1 MATTSDNITDDLI
14 ETRQAVYRFLL
25 AAFDKPSADQYAWFA
40 SHAFQ
45 DALAEL
51 AERFGVPPAATEAD
65 AGSVADHEAR
75 YLGCFEV
82 GLPAP
87 PVMLQA
93 SQYRRHEPPPAVIH
107 EHVLFYQRFGM
118 RQTPD
123 NRETADHLLNE
134 LAFLIHLD
142 DLLRK
147 GEGTES
153 VLRARRDFLERQAS
167 RWPAQAAAQAVEKR
181 LPDVYA
187 TLLALLTAALNDD
200 RDITQT
206 AIAALQEQ
214 P

>member
-1 MATTSDNITDDLI
+1 MATTSGIITGELV

-40 SHAFQ
+40 SRSFQ
-45 DALAEL
+45 DALGEL
-51 AERFGVPPAATEAD
+51 ADRFGVPPAATEAD

-75 YLGCFEV
+75 YLSCFEV

-93 SQYRRHEPPPAVIH
+93 SQYRRREPPTAVIH

-118 RQTPD
+118 SLTPD
-123 NRETADHLLNE
+123 NREAPDHLLNE

-142 DLLRK
+142 ELLRK

-153 VLRARRDFLERQAS
+153 VLRARRDFLVRQGA
-167 RWPAQAAAQAVEKR
+167 RWPEQAAAQAIDKR

-187 TLLALLTAALNDD
+187 TLLALLTSVLNNDQE
-200 RDITQT
+200 ITQA